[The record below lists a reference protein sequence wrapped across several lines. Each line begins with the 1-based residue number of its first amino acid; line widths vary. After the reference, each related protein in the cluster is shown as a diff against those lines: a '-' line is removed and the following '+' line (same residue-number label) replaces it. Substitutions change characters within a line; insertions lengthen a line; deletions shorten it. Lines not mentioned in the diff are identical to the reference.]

1 MGGGGGVYLV
11 PSSLPSSNLCILITA
26 CLSRFTIYL
35 YDRTSHVREITFF
48 QHYVTL
54 VTNDIIS
61 IWKINMIH
69 VYSLQYL
76 RYSLMNTPDQYQTIK
91 PVCCQIAQIQSCS
104 FKQKCLD
111 MLVVLKLKFIK
122 KKKSISGP
130 IEIRLQIS
138 KLIHK
143 TRKHTQG
150 IFSFEK
156 GTLNI

>member
-1 MGGGGGVYLV
+1 MLENVDISLTSEKPLIRKSNSMGEEIGMGGGVRGLGWGVGGVYLV

-69 VYSLQYL
+69 VYSL
-76 RYSLMNTPDQYQTIK
+76 PI
-91 PVCCQIAQIQSCS
+91 
-104 FKQKCLD
+104 FK
-111 MLVVLKLKFIK
+111 
-122 KKKSISGP
+122 
-130 IEIRLQIS
+130 
-138 KLIHK
+138 
-143 TRKHTQG
+143 
-150 IFSFEK
+150 IFPYEHARSVSDH
-156 GTLNI
+156 

>member
-1 MGGGGGVYLV
+1 MRGLGWGWGGGEGIGMGGGGVYLV

-91 PVCCQIAQIQSCS
+91 PVLPDCIDTVMQFQTKVLRYACS
-104 FKQKCLD
+104 T
-111 MLVVLKLKFIK
+111 
-122 KKKSISGP
+122 
-130 IEIRLQIS
+130 E
-138 KLIHK
+138 
-143 TRKHTQG
+143 T
-150 IFSFEK
+150 
-156 GTLNI
+156 